1 MQSPG
6 WQVLDFSGFKGKLK
20 YTRGKLLV
28 QPGDGRAD
36 QTVALSQIAVVLIG
50 MGVYLSGA
58 VLSKLSEYDVA
69 VLVCD
74 WRGVPV
80 AGASPWASHTRI
92 AARQIAQADLS
103 LPRRKQAWA
112 ALVRA
117 KISGQARTLDLLGYP
132 RQSKILGEMAR
143 KVRSGDTDNREA
155 MAARIYWSALLSE
168 TPEGRMPGAGFTG
181 WNCTLDYAY
190 TILRGHG
197 IRAVSSAG
205 LVGTLGVFHKSRSN
219 EFCLVDDLIEP
230 FRPAVDYAVFSLAPE
245 SPEELTSELKQ
256 ALVAACESTFEGGGR
271 TIPTSLMQ
279 LSQRYGRYVEGELAS
294 FAVQAWEGPFDA
306 EEGE

>member
-1 MQSPG
+1 MHSSG
-6 WQVLDFSGFKGKLK
+6 WQVLDFSDFNGKLK
-20 YTRGKLLV
+20 FTRGKLLI
-28 QPGDGRAD
+28 QPGDDRPD
-36 QTVALSQIAVVLIG
+36 QTVPLSQIAVVLIG
-50 MGVYLSGA
+50 MGTSLSGA
-58 VLSKLSEYDVA
+58 VLSKLSEHDVA

-117 KISGQARTLDLLGYP
+117 KIVGQSRTLELLGHKRQARVL
-132 RQSKILGEMAR
+132 SEMAR
-143 KVRSGDTDNREA
+143 KVKSGDTDNREA
-155 MAARIYWSALLSE
+155 LAARVYWSVLLSE
-168 TPEGRMPGAGFTG
+168 TPGGRVPGAGFSG
-181 WNCTLDYAY
+181 WNCALDYAY

-197 IRAVSSAG
+197 IRAICGAG

-230 FRPAVDYAVFSLAPE
+230 FRPAIDYAVFSLVPV
-245 SPEELTSELKQ
+245 SPEELTSDLKQ
-256 ALVAACESTFEGGGR
+256 ALVAACDSTFEDGGKS
-271 TIPTSLMQ
+271 IPTSLMQ

-294 FAVQAWEGPFDA
+294 LAVQAWEGPFHA